1 MKSESWF
8 KRADALLAACFIP
21 VAIMILIF
29 VQRQIFPF
37 GDNSFLRTDM
47 YHQYAP
53 FFSEFQYKLKHGQ
66 SLLYRGHWHGGQFL
80 STLCLLPCEPT
91 QLVDRA
97 LSKVF
102 SYRVYDLYD
111 CD

>member
-8 KRADALLAACFIP
+8 KRADALLAAFFIP

-53 FFSEFQYKLKHGQ
+53 F
-66 SLLYRGHWHGGQFL
+66 
-80 STLCLLPCEPT
+80 CEPT

-111 CD
+111 CG